1 MSDGRSNSGFTLL
14 CSRPAFAP
22 PLSRPIAPSGQWKA
36 ELCDCCSAGGI
47 CCAACCCP
55 FIVPPQLFQKV
66 TGKAGSCKMYGMVL
80 LIFWI
85 AYNFLGQM
93 SQSTPAVSRS
103 TGEFNIMW
111 AAIVGGQTACELVV
125 LLIGTYLLMT
135 VRKIIRTQD
144 QIGTAS
150 CGESEDCCC
159 SFWCSCCTAVQMF
172 QHLNVRCEN
181 GYRLC
186 TEEGIETPGNVPAV

>member
-1 MSDGRSNSGFTLL
+1 
-14 CSRPAFAP
+14 
-22 PLSRPIAPSGQWKA
+22 
-36 ELCDCCSAGGI
+36 
-47 CCAACCCP
+47 
-55 FIVPPQLFQKV
+55 
-66 TGKAGSCKMYGMVL
+66 MYGMVM
-80 LIFWI
+80 LIF
-85 AYNFLGQM
+85 YLGYLILGNR
-93 SQSTPAVSRS
+93 SQSTPAVSYF
-103 TGEFNIMW
+103 TGEFNPMW
-111 AAIVGGQTACELVV
+111 AVFTGGSYACELVV
-125 LLIGTYLLMT
+125 IIIGTYLLMT

-172 QHLNVRCEN
+172 QHLNIRCEN